1 MSTVALHTIPIG
13 GTFLSR
19 DETPRP
25 QFGQAT
31 PSGPFR
37 KVADKRLPGQA
48 DWNCI
53 CLRTGSLCW
62 LSEHHEIEVVKVTIT
77 VEQK

>member
-1 MSTVALHTIPIG
+1 MSTLTFHKIPTG
-13 GTFLSR
+13 ETFLSR

-25 QFGQAT
+25 QFGQVT
-31 PSGPFR
+31 PTGPFR
-37 KVADKRLPGQA
+37 KVTEMHSPGQA

-62 LSEHHEIEVVKVTIT
+62 LSEHHEIEVVKVAIT
-77 VEQK
+77 VEQ